1 MSQFTPAVL
10 PAFFRP
16 WSSASLIRLG
26 QDYDGGY
33 LIDERDV
40 AASTALLSFGLNDDW
55 SFERDFLR
63 LRPVPLQAYDATLTP
78 RYLVKR
84 LWRSLKRLK
93 PHEITGSLHSLV
105 DFPQF
110 FSGDRRHFRSYVGLD
125 GVPGHVSFASVMRT
139 LDESLQGQS
148 GIFVK
153 IDIEGSEYRILDD
166 LLEHAARFSAL
177 AIEFHDVD
185 IHLATLERFI
195 SRFPLKLVHVHAN
208 NHALINGSRTPL
220 VIECTFSAS
229 QPTGEPGTATLPHP
243 LDMPNKRN
251 RAEIAIRFE

>member
-1 MSQFTPAVL
+1 MSKFTPAVL

-16 WSSASLIRLG
+16 RFSASLIRVG

-33 LIDERDV
+33 LIDGRDV

-63 LRPVPLQAYDATLTP
+63 LRPVPLQAYDATL
-78 RYLVKR
+78 RQGYLFKR

-93 PHEITGSLHSLV
+93 PHEIAGSVHSLV
-105 DFPQF
+105 DYPRF
-110 FSGDRRHFRSYVGLD
+110 FAGDRRHFRTHVGLD
-125 GVPGHVSFASVMRT
+125 GTAGYVSFSAVMRT
-139 LDESLQGQS
+139 LDQSLNGRS

-153 IDIEGSEYRILDD
+153 IDIEGSEYRILDE
-166 LLEHAARFSAL
+166 LIEHGGRFSAL
-177 AIEFHDVD
+177 AIEFHDID
-185 IHLATLERFI
+185 IHLAALERFV

-208 NHALINGSRTPL
+208 NHALTTGSRTPL
-220 VIECTFSAS
+220 VIECSFTAS
-229 QPTGEPGTATLPHP
+229 PPDHDPGPVTLPHA

-251 RAEIAIRFE
+251 RPEIAITFV

>member
-1 MSQFTPAVL
+1 MSKYTPAVL
-10 PAFFRP
+10 PAFFQP
-16 WSSASLIRLG
+16 WHSASLIRLG

-40 AASTALLSFGLNDDW
+40 AASSALLSFGLNDDW

-63 LRPVPLQAYDATLTP
+63 RRPVPLHAYDATLTP

-93 PHEITGSLHSLV
+93 PHEIKGSVHSLL
-105 DFPQF
+105 DFPGF
-110 FSGDRRHFRSYVGLD
+110 FAGNRRHFRRYVGLD
-125 GVPGHVSFASVMRT
+125 GVPGYVSFANVMRT
-139 LDESLQGQS
+139 LDETLHGQS
-148 GIFVK
+148 AIFVK

-166 LLEHAARFSAL
+166 LLEHASRFSAL

-185 IHLATLERFI
+185 IHLAALERFV
-195 SRFPLKLVHVHAN
+195 SRLPLKLVHLHAN
-208 NHALINGSRTPL
+208 NHALINGRRTPL

-229 QPTGEPGTATLPHP
+229 PPDGEPGTAALPHA
-243 LDMPNKRN
+243 LDKPNKRN
-251 RAEIAIRFE
+251 RAEIAITFG

>member
-1 MSQFTPAVL
+1 MSKFTPAVL

-16 WSSASLIRLG
+16 WPSASLIRLG

-40 AASTALLSFGLNDDW
+40 AASSALLSFGLNDDW

-63 LRPVPLQAYDATLTP
+63 RRPVPLQAYDATLTP

-93 PHEITGSLHSLV
+93 PHEIKGSLHSLL
-105 DFPQF
+105 DFPGF
-110 FSGDRRHFRSYVGLD
+110 FAGNRRHFPRYVGLD
-125 GVPGHVSFASVMRT
+125 GVPGYVSFANVMRT
-139 LDESLQGQS
+139 LDETLHGQS

-166 LLEHAARFSAL
+166 LLEHASRFSAL

-185 IHLATLERFI
+185 IHLAALERFV
-195 SRFPLKLVHVHAN
+195 SRLPLKLIHVHAN
-208 NHALINGSRTPL
+208 NHALINGRRTPL

-229 QPTGEPGTATLPHP
+229 TPGGEPGTAALPHA

-251 RAEIAIRFE
+251 RAEIAITFA